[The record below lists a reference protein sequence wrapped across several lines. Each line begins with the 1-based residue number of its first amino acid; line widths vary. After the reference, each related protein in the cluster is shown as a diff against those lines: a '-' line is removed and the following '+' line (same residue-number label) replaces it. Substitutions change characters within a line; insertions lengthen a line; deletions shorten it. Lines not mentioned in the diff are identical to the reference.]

1 MTPKDV
7 PEVFWDQLGSLTR
20 SRGGLCVIA
29 PPLSV
34 VPEGPTPVNHPK
46 GVTGSLRTS
55 SVTLVTAAIAAV
67 NGFRRSLNP
76 WHRPKQN
83 TPPGAITGSHAVPG
97 KVK

>member
-34 VPEGPTPVNHPK
+34 VPEGPTPVNHPQRL
-46 GVTGSLRTS
+46 TGSLGTCG
-55 SVTLVTAAIAAV
+55 VTLVTAAIAAV